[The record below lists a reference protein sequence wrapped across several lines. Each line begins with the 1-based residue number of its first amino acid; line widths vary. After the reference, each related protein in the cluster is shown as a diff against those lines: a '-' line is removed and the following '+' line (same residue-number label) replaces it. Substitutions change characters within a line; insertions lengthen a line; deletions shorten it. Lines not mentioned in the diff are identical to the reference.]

1 MTIKELEQFFKKA
14 QDANQVKQSA
24 INEKIVQLTALISQL
39 SAKFDHATNTMES
52 KNAKLSKEIV
62 KISITQQRQH
72 IDEITHASIVAKSY
86 DSSSSQP
93 ESQPTPAELSPPP
106 ATQSPQRAARVT
118 IPNIVDD
125 EFILEDITEAAHT
138 HFVGQPICNQA
149 RYDLSPKLG
158 VEAPEFD
165 GHLDPNAF
173 LDSFAAIEDYFDKQ
187 HIRFAKMKL
196 TCSAR
201 RY

>member
-1 MTIKELEQFFKKA
+1 
-14 QDANQVKQSA
+14 
-24 INEKIVQLTALISQL
+24 
-39 SAKFDHATNTMES
+39 MET

-62 KISITQQRQH
+62 KISITQQKQH

-93 ESQPTPAELSPPP
+93 ESQPTRAELSPPP
-106 ATQSPQRAARVT
+106 ATQSPQRAAKVT
-118 IPNIVDD
+118 IPNIVDN
-125 EFILEDITEAAHT
+125 EFILEDITKAAPT
-138 HFVGQPICNQA
+138 HVVGQPISNQA
-149 RYDLSPKLG
+149 RYDLTRKLR

-165 GHLDPNAF
+165 GHLDPSAF
-173 LDSFAAIEDYFDKQ
+173 LDSLAAIEDYFDNQ

-201 RY
+201 QYWQTILNNIALLGQVPITFWDEMKEKLKEKYLHLITIVLSYVTNP